1 MTGGIASLDT
11 VVTTTPFVLSSTA
24 VAASAT
30 TGGAVVAV
38 NTDGSGDVIAVGTN
52 APGSGYSVGDIVTFN
67 EDAGSGVFT
76 ARVASIS

>member
-1 MTGGIASLDT
+1 M
-11 VVTTTPFVLSSTA
+11 VTTTLFTATIGTA

-38 NTDGSGDVIAVGTN
+38 NTDGSGDVISVGTN
-52 APGSGYSVGDIVTFN
+52 TPGSGYSVGDIVTFN

>member
-1 MTGGIASLDT
+1 M
-11 VVTTTPFVLSSTA
+11 TTTPFDAADSTA

-38 NTDGSGDVIAVGTN
+38 NTDVSGNVTAVGTN
-52 APGSGYSVGDIVTFN
+52 TPGSGYSVGDTVTFN
-67 EDAGSGVFT
+67 EDGGAGVFT